1 MNEHATA
8 DRSAW
13 PRYTLVHRVLHWI
26 IAVLVLLALALGGTI
41 GYLGFEGLRA
51 SFDAAGADFVY
62 TAHKTLGVLILVFMA
77 LRVVTRLAF
86 GKPDYTTTLPAF
98 QRFMSR
104 LVHGLLYVL
113 LLAMPVI
120 GWLATASGG
129 FPVHLF
135 HIELPGL
142 VDRNEALSGTLFL
155 WHRYLA
161 WTLLGL
167 VVVHVGA
174 ALYHWRIRRD
184 GVMQRMSLLR

>member
-13 PRYTLVHRVLHWI
+13 PRYAWVHRVLHWVVAI
-26 IAVLVLLALALGGTI
+26 LVLLALAFGGTI
-41 GYLGFEGLRA
+41 GYLGFEGLRE
-51 SFDAAGADFVY
+51 SIGAAGTDFVY
-62 TAHKTLGVLILVFMA
+62 TAHKTLGVLILGFMA
-77 LRVVTRLAF
+77 LRLLTRLAF
-86 GKPDYTTTLPAF
+86 GKPDYAVPLPAF
-98 QRFMSR
+98 QRFASR
-104 LVHGLLYVL
+104 VVHGLLYL
-113 LLAMPVI
+113 LLFAMPVI

-142 VDRNEALSGTLFL
+142 IGRNEALSETLFL

-161 WTLLGL
+161 WTLLAL
-167 VVVHVGA
+167 VMVHVGA
-174 ALYHWRIRRD
+174 ALYHWRIRHD